1 MSLPPAGGAVSIGVD
16 GGSFSRMI
24 SLFGKYSRR
33 GRGQFAVLTAIL
45 LAVSALAMP
54 ASAGAQVATRT
65 QLSTE
70 QNDGA
75 LSLSARVMDF
85 QGRPVSEG
93 SVSFETAKGSLGS
106 VFVHDGWATLNLTNA
121 PSWAKSVTAVYHGGD
136 ALAASAASASVVPS
150 ATSGVPGFTVTA
162 NPSSL
167 TLAAGQYGSVVLTVT
182 SQNGFSESVNLS
194 CSGLP
199 GASNCNF
206 TPAVVTPPANGT
218 AISSLQITT
227 SARSGLGS
235 ELRDGPLGGSH
246 AAYAVVIPGVLA
258 LVGIGAIRRR
268 NFGGLKILGLV
279 LLLAAGSMG
288 LTACNQ
294 RYSYL
299 HYHPSPNFGTG
310 AGNYTIVIAAYGSNG
325 TAVTQATSSDG
336 SCAGATCIAL
346 TVQ

>member
-1 MSLPPAGGAVSIGVD
+1 MQLAALTGILTFA
-16 GGSFSRMI
+16 SFVAFPS
-24 SLFGKYSRR
+24 
-33 GRGQFAVLTAIL
+33 FAQ
-45 LAVSALAMP
+45 
-54 ASAGAQVATRT
+54 AQVATRT
-65 QLSTE
+65 ELSTA
-70 QNDGA
+70 QNDGV
-75 LSLSARVMDF
+75 LSLSAKVIDV
-85 QGRPVSEG
+85 QGQPVSEG

-121 PSWAKSVTAVYHGGD
+121 PSWARSVTAVYHGDD
-136 ALAASAASASVVPS
+136 AHAVSAASASVVPD

-162 NPSSL
+162 SPSSV
-167 TLAAGQYGSVVLTVT
+167 TVTAGQYGTVQLTIT
-182 SQNGFSESVNLS
+182 SQNGFSEAVNLS

-206 TPAVVTPPANGT
+206 TPVVATPAANGT
-218 AISSLQITT
+218 TISSLQITT
-227 SARSGLGS
+227 TARSGVGSTANRGS
-235 ELRDGPLGGSH
+235 EPMGRSR

-258 LVGIGAIRRR
+258 LIGVGAIRRR
-268 NFGGLKILGLV
+268 NIGSLRILGLV

-299 HYHPSPNFGTG
+299 HYKPSPNFGTG
-310 AGNYTIVIAAYGSNG
+310 AGNYTVVISAYASNG

>member
-1 MSLPPAGGAVSIGVD
+1 
-16 GGSFSRMI
+16 MI
-24 SLFGKYSRR
+24 SLFRKTTRR
-33 GRGQFAVLTAIL
+33 GRVQFAVLSGIL
-45 LAVSALAMP
+45 TSALFLALP
-54 ASAGAQVATRT
+54 GLAQAQVATRT

-70 QNDGA
+70 QNGGV
-75 LSLSARVMDF
+75 LSLSARVMDV
-85 QGRPVSEG
+85 QSQPVSEG

-121 PSWAKSVTAVYHGGD
+121 PSWARSVTAVYHGD
-136 ALAASAASASVVPS
+136 SSFTASAASASVVPD

-162 NPSSL
+162 SPSSL
-167 TLAAGQYGSVVLTVT
+167 TLTAGQYGTVDLTIT
-182 SQNGFSESVNLS
+182 SQNGFSEAVNLS

-206 TPAVVTPPANGT
+206 TPAVATPAANGT
-218 AISSLQITT
+218 ALSSLQITT
-227 SARSGLGS
+227 TARSGLGS
-235 ELRDGPLGGSH
+235 DRGPEPLGGSH
-246 AAYAVVIPGVLA
+246 AVYAVVIPGVLA
-258 LVGIGAIRRR
+258 LAGIGAIRRR
-268 NFGGLKILGLV
+268 NGLKILGLV
-279 LLLAAGSMG
+279 LLLAAGSLG

-310 AGNYTIVIAAYGSNG
+310 AGNYTIVISAYASNG
-325 TAVTQATSSDG
+325 TAVTQATSSDA

>member
-1 MSLPPAGGAVSIGVD
+1 
-16 GGSFSRMI
+16 MI
-24 SLFGKYSRR
+24 SLFRKYTRP
-33 GRGQFAVLTAIL
+33 GRVQLAVLTGIL
-45 LAVSALAMP
+45 TSASFVALPSLAQ
-54 ASAGAQVATRT
+54 AQEATRT

-70 QNDGA
+70 HNDGV
-75 LSLSARVMDF
+75 LSLSAKVMDL
-85 QGRPVSEG
+85 QGQPVSDG

-106 VFVHDGWATLNLTNA
+106 AFVHNGWATLNLTNA
-121 PSWAKSVTAVYHGGD
+121 PSWARSVTAVYHGAD
-136 ALAASAASASVVPS
+136 SYAASAASASVVPD

-162 NPSSL
+162 SPSSVTL
-167 TLAAGQYGSVVLTVT
+167 TAGQYGTVQLTIT
-182 SQNGFSESVNLS
+182 SQNGFSEAVNLS

-206 TPAVVTPPANGT
+206 TPVVATPAANAT
-218 AISSLQITT
+218 ANSSLQITT
-227 SARSGLGS
+227 TARSGAGTTGNRGS
-235 ELRDGPLGGSH
+235 EPLGGSH

-268 NFGGLKILGLV
+268 NFGGLRILGLA
-279 LLLAAGSMG
+279 LLLAAGSIG

-299 HYHPSPNFGTG
+299 HYKPSPNFGTG
-310 AGNYTIVIAAYGSNG
+310 PGNYTIVIAAYASNG

>member
-1 MSLPPAGGAVSIGVD
+1 
-16 GGSFSRMI
+16 MI
-24 SLFGKYSRR
+24 SLFRNTNTP
-33 GRGQFAVLTAIL
+33 GRVSLAVLAGIL
-45 LAVSALAMP
+45 SCSSMLAQSP
-54 ASAGAQVATRT
+54 AATRT

-70 QNDGA
+70 QSNGV
-75 LSLSARVMDF
+75 LSLSAKVMDV
-85 QGRPVSEG
+85 QGQPVQDG

-106 VFVHDGWATLNLTNA
+106 VFVHDGWAALNLTHA
-121 PSWAKSVTAVYHGGD
+121 PAWARSVTAVYHGTD
-136 ALAASAASASVVPS
+136 ALAASSASASVVPE

-167 TLAAGQYGSVVLTVT
+167 SVTAGQYGSVILTVT
-182 SQNGFSESVNLS
+182 SQNGFAEAVNLS

-199 GASNCNF
+199 SASACNF
-206 TPAVVTPPANGT
+206 TPAVVTPPGNGT
-218 AISSLQITT
+218 ATSSLQLTT
-227 SARSGLGS
+227 TAPSGINTGAH
-235 ELRDGPLGGSH
+235 RGPGPLGGSDVRF
-246 AAYAVVIPGVLA
+246 AVVIPGVLA
-258 LVGIGAIRRR
+258 LVGLGAIRRR
-268 NFGGLKILGLV
+268 NFGAVKMIGLV

-310 AGNYTIVIAAYGSNG
+310 PGNYTIVIAAYSSNG
-325 TAVTQATSSDG
+325 TAITQATSSDA